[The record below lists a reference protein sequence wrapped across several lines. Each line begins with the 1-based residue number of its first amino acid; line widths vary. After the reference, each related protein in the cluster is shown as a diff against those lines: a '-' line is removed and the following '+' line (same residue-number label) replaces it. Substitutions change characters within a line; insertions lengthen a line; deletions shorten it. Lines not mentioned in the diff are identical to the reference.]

1 MVVEE
6 RDHEITALRELLR
19 TRETA
24 KSSQTSIVKATDRRK
39 NVVQENQPQGSAIV
53 QSILKQLMESPKAG
67 IVLKENPLYDNS
79 DSASSKLKK
88 EAHLDVV
95 EERDHEIT
103 ALRELLR
110 TRETAKSSQ
119 TSIVK
124 ATDRRKNV
132 VQENQPQGS
141 AIVQSILKQLMESPK
156 AGIVLKENPLY
167 DNSDSASSKL
177 KKETH
182 LDVVEER
189 DHEITALRELLR
201 TRETAKS
208 SQTSIVKA
216 TDRRKNVVQENQPQ
230 GSAIVQSIL
239 KQLMESPKAGIVL
252 KENPLY
258 DNSDSASSKLKKEA
272 HLDVMSV
279 MMADITTKAAMA
291 EMERKINSL

>member
-1 MVVEE
+1 MSVVEE

-88 EAHLDVV
+88 
-95 EERDHEIT
+95 
-103 ALRELLR
+103 
-110 TRETAKSSQ
+110 K
-119 TSIVK
+119 
-124 ATDRRKNV
+124 
-132 VQENQPQGS
+132 
-141 AIVQSILKQLMESPK
+141 
-156 AGIVLKENPLY
+156 
-167 DNSDSASSKL
+167 
-177 KKETH
+177 
-182 LDVVEER
+182 
-189 DHEITALRELLR
+189 
-201 TRETAKS
+201 
-208 SQTSIVKA
+208 
-216 TDRRKNVVQENQPQ
+216 
-230 GSAIVQSIL
+230 
-239 KQLMESPKAGIVL
+239 
-252 KENPLY
+252 
-258 DNSDSASSKLKKEA
+258 A